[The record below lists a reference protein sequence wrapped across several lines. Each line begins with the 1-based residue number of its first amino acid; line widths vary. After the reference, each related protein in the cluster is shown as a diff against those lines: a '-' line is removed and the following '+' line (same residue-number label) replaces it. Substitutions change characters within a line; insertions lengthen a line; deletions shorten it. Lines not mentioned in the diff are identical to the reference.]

1 MDILIGCHE
10 ISKSFGNNPL
20 FSRLSF
26 SVGNGEKV
34 GIVGANGAG
43 KSTLVS
49 ILAGLEEADSGRVT
63 LKSGSKLAYVA
74 QDPQFN
80 ESESILGSTIEAAIR
95 HGDTSEEAM
104 ISASVLLSQ
113 LGFINFQQKICE
125 LSGGWKKRLAIGQ
138 SSLGKPDLI
147 FFDEPTNHLDWEG
160 IVWLE
165 SFLKTSTFTW
175 LMISHDRYL
184 LSNVAQKI
192 IDLDPQVEGGM
203 MVTSG
208 AYEEHLERKQAYLES
223 RLSYQESLANKVR
236 REDAWLKRGPKAR
249 GTKAKYR
256 IDAAHKLKDELS
268 QVRQSSQK
276 LRTDIEFSA
285 TGRKTKKLIDIKEL
299 KFSYEDKP
307 IINKL
312 TTTITSGSRI
322 GILGLNG
329 VGKSSFF
336 KLLTSQLKN
345 QSGLI
350 EFADQLKIVFFEQTR
365 ESLPKEKTLRQA
377 LWEHS
382 DQVIFQKRSIHI
394 NSWAKRFG
402 FKPDRLDT
410 VVEKLSGGEQ
420 ARILIARLM
429 LKQADVLLLDEPSN
443 DLDIATIEILEDS
456 LLEFNGALLM
466 ISHDRYMLKRLCD
479 RFLGFDGTGNLI
491 EFASIEQWQDYLRMI
506 ANKNDKK
513 DKAGSFAEEESAKK
527 RSSKKVKK
535 KFSYKEQRE
544 YDLMEEEILKA
555 EQQLENVKAEC
566 DDPANLKDSQ
576 KMQELYDSLNDA
588 QKRVELLYSR
598 WTELESMIQ

>member
-26 SVGNGEKV
+26 SVADGEKV

-49 ILAGLEEADSGRVT
+49 ILAGYEEPDSGRVT
-63 LKSGSKLAYVA
+63 LKSGSKVGYVA
-74 QDPQFN
+74 QDPRFN
-80 ESESILGSTIEAAIR
+80 ESENLLKSTTKAAIR
-95 HGDTSEEAM
+95 HGDNDEEAM

-113 LGFINFQQKICE
+113 LGFTDFQQKISE

-138 SSLGKPDLI
+138 ASLGHPDLI

-160 IVWLE
+160 IIWLE
-165 SFLKTSTFTW
+165 SFLKTAPFAW

-192 IDLDPQVEGGM
+192 IDLDPGVEGGLL
-203 MVTSG
+203 VTDA
-208 AYEEHLERKQAYLES
+208 AYEEHLARKEAYLES

-268 QVRQSSQK
+268 HVKQSSQK
-276 LRTDIEFSA
+276 LKTDIEFSA

-299 KFSYEDKP
+299 EFSYEEKP

-312 TTTITSGSRI
+312 TTTITSGSKI
-322 GILGLNG
+322 GVLGLNG

-336 KLLTSQLKN
+336 KLLTSQLKC
-345 QSGLI
+345 QAGRI
-350 EFADQLKIVFFEQTR
+350 DFAEQLKIVFFEQTR

-382 DQVIFQKRSIHI
+382 DQVIFQERTIHI

-420 ARILIARLM
+420 ARVLIARLM
-429 LKQADVLLLDEPSN
+429 LKKADVLLLDEPSN
-443 DLDIATIEILEDS
+443 DLDIATIEILEES
-456 LLEFNGALLM
+456 LLEFSGALLM

-479 RFLGFDGTGNLI
+479 RFLGFDGLGNLI
-491 EFASIEQWQDYLRMI
+491 EFASVEQWQDHLSKL
-506 ANKNDKK
+506 ASKNQKKNKTSP
-513 DKAGSFAEEESAKK
+513 AVEQSAKK
-527 RSSKKVKK
+527 KASNKEKK
-535 KFSYKEQRE
+535 KLSYKEQRE

-555 EQQLENVKAEC
+555 EQQLEDVKAEC

-576 KMQELYDSLNDA
+576 KMQELYDALNNA
-588 QKRVELLYSR
+588 QKRVEVLYSR